1 MSSVTLIP
9 GELELPEGIDT
20 LADFRRWA
28 SSHEFPESGRIDY
41 IAGRV
46 EFDMSPDNL
55 FFHSA
60 PKSEIGAVIRNRLKT
75 TRRGQ
80 VFVDKSRVS
89 VPRVGLSV
97 EPDIVV
103 VLDASILSGRV
114 KLVPT
119 IGHAVGS
126 FIEFEGPP
134 DLVVEV
140 VSDRS
145 RVKDTRQLFAA
156 YFEAGVSEYWIV
168 DARSTD
174 LRFQIH
180 VRGNDSFVPTT
191 VDAQG
196 YQLSPILEAQYRLDR
211 SPRPTGCWDYELVDL
226 AVSST
231 I

>member
-1 MSSVTLIP
+1 MSATTLSPDEIDI
-9 GELELPEGIDT
+9 PEGIDS

-28 SSHEFPESGRIDY
+28 ISAQFPEMGRIDF
-41 IAGRV
+41 IEGRV
-46 EFDMSPDNL
+46 ECDMSPDNL

-60 PKSEIGAVIRNRLKT
+60 PKSEIGRTIGNRLKT
-75 TRRGQ
+75 TNRGQ

-103 VLDASILSGRV
+103 VLDTSLLSGRV

-119 IGHAVGS
+119 VGNAFGS

-140 VSDRS
+140 VSDSS
-145 RVKDTRQLFAA
+145 RIKDTKQLFAA
-156 YFEAGVSEYWIV
+156 YFDAGVSEYWIV
-168 DARSTD
+168 DARGID

-180 VRGNDSFVPTT
+180 LRGEDRFVPAT

-196 YQLSPILEAQYRLDR
+196 FQASPTLEALYRLERCTR
-211 SPRPTGCWDYELVDL
+211 STGYWDYELVE
-226 AVSST
+226 AVVK
-231 I
+231 

>member
-1 MSSVTLIP
+1 MSSATLIP
-9 GELELPEGIDT
+9 EELERPRGIDS

-28 SSHEFPESGRIDY
+28 VSEEFPETGRIDY

-46 EFDMSPDNL
+46 EIDMSPDNL

-89 VPRVGLSV
+89 VPHVGLSV

-103 VLDASILSGRV
+103 VLDASILTGRV
-114 KLVPT
+114 RLVPT
-119 IGHAVGS
+119 VGNAFGS

-140 VSDRS
+140 VSDSS
-145 RVKDTRQLFAA
+145 RLKDTRQLFAA

-168 DARSTD
+168 DARGTD

-180 VRGNDSFVPTT
+180 VRGNDSFLPATI
-191 VDAQG
+191 DAQG
-196 YQLSPILEAQYRLDR
+196 FQPSSILEAQYRLER
-211 SPRPTGCWDYELVDL
+211 RTRPTGYWDYELVET
-226 AVSST
+226 AVS
-231 I
+231 

>member
-1 MSSVTLIP
+1 MSATTLSPDEIDI
-9 GELELPEGIDT
+9 PEGIDS

-28 SSHEFPESGRIDY
+28 ISAQFPEMGRIDF
-41 IAGRV
+41 IEGRV
-46 EFDMSPDNL
+46 ECDMSPDNL

-60 PKSEIGAVIRNRLKT
+60 PKSEIGRTIGNRLKT
-75 TRRGQ
+75 TNRGQ

-103 VLDASILSGRV
+103 VLDTSLLSGRV

-119 IGHAVGS
+119 VGNAFGS

-140 VSDRS
+140 VSDSS
-145 RVKDTRQLFAA
+145 RIKDTRQLFDA
-156 YFEAGVSEYWIV
+156 YFDAGVSEYWIV
-168 DARSTD
+168 DARSTE

-180 VRGNDSFVPTT
+180 VRGNDSFLPAT

-196 YQLSPILEAQYRLDR
+196 FQLSPILEAQYRLERRTR
-211 SPRPTGCWDYELVDL
+211 STGYWDYELL
-226 AVSST
+226 EAVV
-231 I
+231 